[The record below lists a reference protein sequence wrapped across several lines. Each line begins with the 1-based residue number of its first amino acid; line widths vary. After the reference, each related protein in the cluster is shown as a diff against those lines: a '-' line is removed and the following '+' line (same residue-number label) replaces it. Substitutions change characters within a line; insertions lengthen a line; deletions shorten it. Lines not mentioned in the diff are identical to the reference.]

1 MTKKFEKFLLGLL
14 WLLTIILAT
23 TFWMNI
29 KYGFNI
35 FSVAHWAYLSELQ
48 AYRTQIKT
56 DFYIS
61 IIAAIVI
68 GLIGLYMLARP
79 PRQKAYPASKPVTPP
94 EPEQPATPKIPDTP
108 KDVPE
113 DIPAKKTDLPH
124 PVVPSARPLP
134 PSGAHAAP
142 PRIQLPQTPS
152 VSTSHFAVPAA
163 KPQKPQHL
171 DEISDIFQNAGYVI
185 KKCNR
190 IGNLIEPVIAL
201 SYDQK
206 LWIGTSNVSASDAM
220 DAVQT
225 LLSVFSDTLG
235 DSANDMSVNACV
247 LNATGEPEDTDTIST
262 FNTIDELKRF
272 VDAHPNTK
280 PEDYDQELFDAVS
293 TYIDTVI
300 NYIGK

>member
-1 MTKKFEKFLLGLL
+1 
-14 WLLTIILAT
+14 
-23 TFWMNI
+23 MNI

-79 PRQKAYPASKPVTPP
+79 PRQKAYQAPKPATK
-94 EPEQPATPKIPDTP
+94 EPEQPTEPTVPHKTET
-108 KDVPE
+108 VPE
-113 DIPAKKTDLPH
+113 TVPAKQTDLPR
-124 PVVPSARPLP
+124 PVIPSARPLS
-134 PSGAHAAP
+134 PSGARATP
-142 PRIQLPQTPS
+142 PRIQLPQNQSNSTP
-152 VSTSHFAVPAA
+152 HFVAPTI
-163 KPQKPQHL
+163 KQPQKPQNI
-171 DEISDIFQNAGYVI
+171 DEISSIFQDAGYII

-190 IGNLIEPVIAL
+190 IGNLIEPVVAL

-206 LWIGTSNVSASDAM
+206 LWIGTSNVSISDTFGAIK
-220 DAVQT
+220 T

-235 DSANDMSVNACV
+235 DSANDMSVYACI

>member
-14 WLLTIILAT
+14 WLLTITLAT

-35 FSVAHWAYLSELQ
+35 FSAAHWAYLSELQ

-68 GLIGLYMLARP
+68 GLIGLYVLARP
-79 PRQKAYPASKPVTPP
+79 PRQKVYPVSKPVTPP
-94 EPEQPATPKIPDTP
+94 EPEQPATPKIPDNP

-113 DIPAKKTDLPH
+113 DIPAKQTDLPH
-124 PVVPSARPLP
+124 PVVPSVRPLP

-142 PRIQLPQTPS
+142 PRIQLPQPPS

-163 KPQKPQHL
+163 KQQKPQHL
-171 DEISDIFQNAGYVI
+171 DEISNIFQDAGYII

-190 IGNLIEPVIAL
+190 IGDLKEPVVAL

-225 LLSVFSDTLG
+225 LLAVFADTLG
-235 DSANDMSVNACV
+235 DSANDMSVYACI
-247 LNATGEPEDTDTIST
+247 LNATDEPEDRDIIST
-262 FNTIDELKRF
+262 FNTLDELKNF
-272 VDAHPNTK
+272 VNAHPNAK
-280 PEDYDQELFDAVS
+280 PEDYDPELFDAVS